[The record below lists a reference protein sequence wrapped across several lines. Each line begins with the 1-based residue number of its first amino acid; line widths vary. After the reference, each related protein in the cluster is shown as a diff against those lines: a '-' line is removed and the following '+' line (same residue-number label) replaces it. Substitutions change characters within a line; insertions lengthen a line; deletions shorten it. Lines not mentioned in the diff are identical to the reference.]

1 MKPETVDLVPMT
13 DRSGATV
20 YATQADANVI
30 QWAQMLAFAME
41 SPSLF
46 FEALLWTA
54 VSCAGLGLL
63 VWSVVPSP
71 APQKQK
77 RRQKR
82 D

>member
-1 MKPETVDLVPMT
+1 VKPETVDLVPLT

-20 YATQADANVI
+20 YATPADANVA
-30 QWAQMLAFAME
+30 QWGQMLAFAME

-63 VWSVVPSP
+63 FWSMVP
-71 APQKQK
+71 APAQKQT
-77 RRQKR
+77 RRKKR

>member
-1 MKPETVDLVPMT
+1 MKPETVDLVPLT

-20 YATQADANVI
+20 YATQADANVM
-30 QWAQMLAFAME
+30 QWGQMLAFAAE

-46 FEALLWTA
+46 FEALLWTV

-63 VWSVVPSP
+63 VWSVVPDP
-71 APQKQK
+71 AQKQK
-77 RRQKR
+77 SRKKR